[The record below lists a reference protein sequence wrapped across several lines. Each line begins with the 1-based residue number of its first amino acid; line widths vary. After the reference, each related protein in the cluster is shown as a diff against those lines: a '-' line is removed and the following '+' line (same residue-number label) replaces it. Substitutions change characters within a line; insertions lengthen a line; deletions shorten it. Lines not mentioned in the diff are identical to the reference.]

1 MSNDPMIVN
10 AKRQED
16 FDKVLISR
24 TAQIEKLVRQFDMQ
38 LGKLGKDWQDVQF
51 EEFRRQAISMRRTI
65 EKFTAES
72 RKVSGN
78 LKQSIKLAEDYSK
91 IKEG

>member
-24 TAQIEKLVRQFDMQ
+24 TAQIEKLVRKFDAQ
-38 LGKLGKDWQDVQF
+38 LGKLGKDWQDAQF
-51 EEFRRQAISMRRTI
+51 EQFRQQAISMRRVI

-72 RKVSGN
+72 RKLSGN
-78 LKQSIKLAEDYSK
+78 LKQKIKHVEDY
-91 IKEG
+91 INIPEG